1 MSEQFERFQGRTMGE
16 VLENIRRKFGHEA
29 MIMGSRKFR
38 TGGFLGFGGREMV
51 EVYVADTTV
60 QVESLKSGSGAFS
73 TSVRSPEP
81 AREVDETLI
90 SRPPI
95 REQGQ
100 LEKLQADLGR
110 VHSKLNEVLIEH
122 SCCNG
127 FSPTR

>member
-38 TGGFLGFGGREMV
+38 TGGFLGFGSREMV

-73 TSVRSPEP
+73 SSARSPEP
-81 AREVDETLI
+81 AREWM
-90 SRPPI
+90 RP
-95 REQGQ
+95 
-100 LEKLQADLGR
+100 
-110 VHSKLNEVLIEH
+110 
-122 SCCNG
+122 
-127 FSPTR
+127 

>member
-60 QVESLKSGSGAFS
+60 QVESLKSGSGGV
-73 TSVRSPEP
+73 TP
-81 AREVDETLI
+81 
-90 SRPPI
+90 
-95 REQGQ
+95 
-100 LEKLQADLGR
+100 
-110 VHSKLNEVLIEH
+110 
-122 SCCNG
+122 
-127 FSPTR
+127 